1 MPSKRLLKTQ
11 ANVQGASEEMGLSQT
26 FHSFLKR
33 KGFDPDEQLIST
45 NLGKLDP
52 ECCVCDS
59 ETDRDHSELIPGFG
73 EVCQDC
79 LAEIATETRDNHPD
93 VFRETVS
100 AIRKRMGTNDDTLL
114 N

>member
-1 MPSKRLLKTQ
+1 
-11 ANVQGASEEMGLSQT
+11 MGLSDMLN
-26 FHSFLKR
+26 SWLKKDR
-33 KGFDPDEQLIST
+33 FADTGYYRAEIASDIRTQE
-45 NLGKLDP
+45 P

-79 LAEIATETRDNHPD
+79 LADIATEVRDNHLD
-93 VFRETVS
+93 VFRETVN

-114 N
+114 VN